1 MTMSDQNNVNREK
14 DLETIDR
21 IEKVRTNNNV
31 NWMDI
36 LRIAITHAP
45 KETKAVLK
53 RINDDDNKISD
64 LFKDLQK

>member
-1 MTMSDQNNVNREK
+1 MSMSDQNNIKKDK
-14 DLETIDR
+14 DLEIIDR

-36 LRIAITHAP
+36 LRIAITYAP

-53 RINDDDNKISD
+53 RINEDDNKISD

>member
-1 MTMSDQNNVNREK
+1 MNTQKNENQEK
-14 DLETIDR
+14 DLNLIDQ

-53 RINDDDNKISD
+53 RINEDDNKISS
-64 LFKDLQK
+64 LFEELKN

>member
-1 MTMSDQNNVNREK
+1 MIMNDQNNAKKEK
-14 DLETIDR
+14 DLGIIDR

-36 LRIAITHAP
+36 LRIAITYAP

-53 RINDDDNKISD
+53 RINDDDNKISE

>member
-1 MTMSDQNNVNREK
+1 MNNDIKDLVEK
-14 DLETIDR
+14 DLKTIDE

-36 LRIAITHAP
+36 LRIAIRNAP
-45 KETKAVLK
+45 EETKVVLK
-53 RINDDDNKISD
+53 RINDDDNKISE

>member
-1 MTMSDQNNVNREK
+1 MDTKKNKNQEK
-14 DLETIDR
+14 DLNLIDQ

-53 RINDDDNKISD
+53 RINEDDNKISS
-64 LFKDLQK
+64 LFEELKN